1 MPLSLNSS
9 IKAILRTKFSIEYT
23 CARTLSGNEVHNLKR
38 ILNPPTN
45 DNLKERNYLKYAA
58 GLSGLC
64 LGLFLYK
71 HKDLKR
77 NVYAAEVET
86 AGRAIPTLPTYNI
99 SEVSKHSSKEV
110 GIWVIYKE
118 GVYDISEF
126 VDKHPGGDK
135 IMMAAG
141 GSVEP
146 FWMIYGV
153 HKDPH
158 IVSMLEQYRI
168 GNLDST
174 EVEKSI
180 ENVFDPYHNDP
191 LRHPALRPCS
201 TKPYNAE
208 PPPDLLVD
216 SYITPQ
222 YIIVI
227 FHIFYVRNH
236 LPVPEVDLENYELEI
251 SGVGIKNRTFTLED
265 LKNLPKHSFTASI
278 QCAGNRRSEMSKIKP
293 VKGLEW
299 GPAVIGNAVWSG
311 VRLSDL
317 LTDLGVTE
325 NGEGKHVQFEGL
337 DYDPSGSY
345 YGSSIPLYKALD
357 KRGDVLLAYEMNGQ
371 PLSRDHGFPLR
382 VVVPGVVGARN
393 VKWLSKIII
402 SEEESS
408 SHWQQNDYKGFCPS
422 VDWDTVDFSKAPA
435 IQELPVISAI
445 CNPLPGQTIHLNSDG
460 KLPVKG
466 YAWSG
471 GGRKIVRVDLSVD
484 GGKTWS
490 VAEFTDQGEA
500 EHSRHWSWTL
510 WQADIPVPPES
521 DSVEIWAKAV
531 DSSYNTQPE
540 SFSNIWNLRGVLG
553 NAYHRVKVNI
563 KKRK

>member
-1 MPLSLNSS
+1 MIYS
-9 IKAILRTKFSIEYT
+9 IKAVLRAKFSIEYT
-23 CARTLSGNEVHNLKR
+23 CLRTLSGNEARNLKR
-38 ILNPPTN
+38 VLKTTIN
-45 DNLKERNYLKYAA
+45 DNQKEKTYLKYAA

-64 LGLFLYK
+64 LGFFLYK
-71 HKDLKR
+71 YKDHKR
-77 NVYAAEVET
+77 NVYAVELET
-86 AGRAIPTLPTYNI
+86 AGRAIPTLPTYSI
-99 SEVSKHSSKEV
+99 SEVSKHSSKEA
-110 GIWVIYKE
+110 GIWVIYKD

-153 HKDPH
+153 HKNPD
-158 IVSMLEQYRI
+158 VFSMLEKYRI
-168 GNLDST
+168 GNLDSM
-174 EVEKSI
+174 EVEGKV
-180 ENVFDPYHNDP
+180 ENVLDPYSNDP
-191 LRHPALRPCS
+191 IRHPALRPCS
-201 TKPYNAE
+201 SKPYNAE

-216 SYITPQ
+216 SFITPQ
-222 YIIVI
+222 E
-227 FHIFYVRNH
+227 IFYVRNH
-236 LPVPEVDLENYELEI
+236 LPVPEVDLESYELEI
-251 SGVGIKNRTFTLED
+251 SGVGIKDKTFSMEN
-265 LKNLPKHSFTASI
+265 LKNLPKHSITASI
-278 QCAGNRRSEMSKIKP
+278 QCAGNRRSEMSKIKA

-311 VRLSDL
+311 VRLCDL
-317 LTDLGVTE
+317 LAALGVTG
-325 NGEGKHVQFEGL
+325 NVEGKHVQFEGL

-402 SEEESS
+402 SEEEST

-445 CNPLPGQTIHLNSDG
+445 CNPLPGQNVYLNDDG
-460 KLPVKG
+460 KLSVKG

-471 GGRKIVRVDLSVD
+471 GGRKVVRVDVTVD
-484 GGKTWS
+484 EGKTWT
-490 VAEFTDQGEA
+490 VAEFSDQGEA

-510 WQADIPVPPES
+510 WQAEISAPPGS

>member
-1 MPLSLNSS
+1 M
-9 IKAILRTKFSIEYT
+9 KALLRTKFSIEYT
-23 CARTLSGNEVHNLKR
+23 CVRTLSGNEARNIKR
-38 ILNPPTN
+38 IRNLNVSY
-45 DNLKERNYLKYAA
+45 KCQERNYLKYAA

-64 LGLFLYK
+64 LGFFLYK
-71 HKDLKR
+71 YKDLKK
-77 NVYAAEVET
+77 NVYAAELET

-99 SEVSKHSSKEV
+99 SEVSRHSSKEV

-153 HKDPH
+153 HKHPH
-158 IVSMLEQYRI
+158 VFSMLEDYRI

-174 EVEKSI
+174 EVERSLD
-180 ENVFDPYHNDP
+180 NVSDPYQNDP
-191 LRHPALRPCS
+191 IRHPTLRPCS
-201 TKPYNAE
+201 SKPYNAE
-208 PPPDLLVD
+208 PPPDLLVE
-216 SYITPQ
+216 SFITPQ
-222 YIIVI
+222 E
-227 FHIFYVRNH
+227 IFYVRNH

-251 SGVGIKNRTFTLED
+251 SGVGIKNTTFTMQD
-265 LKNLPKHSFTASI
+265 LKNLPKHSITASI
-278 QCAGNRRSEMSKIKP
+278 QCAGNRRSEMSKIKA

-311 VRLSDL
+311 VKLSDL
-317 LTDLGVTE
+317 LIGLGVSE
-325 NGEGKHVQFEGL
+325 NVEGKHVQFEGL

-345 YGSSIPLYKALD
+345 YGSSIPLCKALD
-357 KRGDVLLAYEMNGQ
+357 KRGDVLLAYEMNGK

-402 SEEESS
+402 SDEESS

-422 VDWDTVDFSKAPA
+422 VDWDTVDFSQAPA

-445 CNPLPGQTIHLNSDG
+445 CNPLPGESIHLNKDG
-460 KLPVKG
+460 TLPVKG

-471 GGRKIVRVDLSVD
+471 GGRKIVRVDVTVD

-490 VAEFTDQGEA
+490 VAKFTGQGEG

-510 WQADIPVPPES
+510 WQANIPVPPGS

-540 SFSNIWNLRGVLG
+540 NFAHIWNLRGVLG
-553 NAYHRVKVNI
+553 NAYHRVKVDI
-563 KKRK
+563 KRKK